1 MIIEYS
7 TAGGLRLREPNDF
20 HKFKVVLRAPLATS
34 RPLIDGVTFVDED
47 NALVRINV
55 VPSLPGAPDDA
66 VWREGYDKMVEAAR
80 NHGWI
85 DETGNA
91 IRAHI
96 EWAD

>member
-1 MIIEYS
+1 MIVEYS
-7 TAGGLRLREPNDF
+7 TVGIRLLEPNDF
-20 HKFKVVLRAPLATS
+20 RKFKVVLRGPLATS
-34 RPLIDGVTFVDED
+34 RPLIDGVTFIDEA

-55 VPSLPGAPDDA
+55 APTLPGVPDNA
-66 VWREGYDKMVEAAR
+66 EWQQGYDKMVQAAR

-91 IRAHI
+91 IRAHL

>member
-1 MIIEYS
+1 MIVEYS
-7 TAGGLRLREPNDF
+7 TVGIRLLEPNDF
-20 HKFKVVLRAPLATS
+20 RKFKVVLRRPLPTS
-34 RPLIDGVTFVDED
+34 RPLIDGVTFIDEA

-55 VPSLPGAPDDA
+55 APTLPGVPDNA
-66 VWREGYDKMVEAAR
+66 EWQAGYDKMVEAAR

-91 IRAHI
+91 IRAHL